1 MKWALLLFGTEA
13 VILLVHLWVVN
24 QCPWPMMI
32 HILLLLGP
40 AYPRKND
47 NWDYVV
53 TLLFVQIVTGA
64 IIIAL
69 CRRHVLRMQA
79 KQETEGNGIH

>member
-1 MKWALLLFGTEA
+1 MKWTIYLFGTEV
-13 VILLVHLWVVN
+13 VILIIHLWVVREYA
-24 QCPWPMMI
+24 WPMMI
-32 HILLLLGP
+32 HILLVLGP

-53 TLLFVQIVTGA
+53 TLLCAQVVTGA

-69 CRRHVLRMQA
+69 CRSHMLRMRH
-79 KQETEGNGIH
+79 KQDNEASVID